1 MKSISTNQTNTQHF
15 VKDEYFTTAE
25 LAKMFNVTKR
35 TVVNWRNEGLINFYQ
50 VKNAII
56 FRNEDVVAFLE
67 KSYVKGRAS
76 WIG

>member
-1 MKSISTNQTNTQHF
+1 MKTISNNQKNTQHQ
-15 VKDEYFTTAE
+15 VKGEYFTTAE

-56 FRNEDVVAFLE
+56 FRNEDVEAFLE
-67 KSYVKGRAS
+67 KSYVSGRAS
-76 WIG
+76 